1 MPNKSASNLAFFL
14 DILLKLEELEIPY
27 VIIGGFAAAMYGT
40 TRATFDIDMV
50 VNMGETHI
58 RKLAD
63 AYPSPRYY
71 ADPYQMRNAIRI
83 GSSFN
88 IIDAELGEKADLFPL
103 TMDPRYIPAFE
114 NRVRHTVSV
123 PNTPPFQVWAARP
136 EDVIVGK
143 LMAWAEGRSDRHV
156 SDIFE
161 MMLFHYLGGQTAS
174 ADFDEESVL
183 HRAQEL
189 GEDVADLWQLLND
202 TAHEQASRS

>member
-1 MPNKSASNLAFFL
+1 VPNKSASNLAFFL

-50 VNMGETHI
+50 VNMEETHI

-88 IIDAELGEKADLFPL
+88 IIDAGREATIVVTLPAHDGPRPTRPALVSLG
-103 TMDPRYIPAFE
+103 
-114 NRVRHTVSV
+114 
-123 PNTPPFQVWAARP
+123 AA
-136 EDVIVGK
+136 
-143 LMAWAEGRSDRHV
+143 
-156 SDIFE
+156 
-161 MMLFHYLGGQTAS
+161 GQTPV
-174 ADFDEESVL
+174 F
-183 HRAQEL
+183 QEGGL
-189 GEDVADLWQLLND
+189 ADVADLIDQAWQTFGLQLELAAAP
-202 TAHEQASRS
+202 TAETAGDEEIAATDLAVPPPEPAAPPTTPPTLERPRNLSLF